1 MGEKIVVDVAMEQLK
16 LAIEVQLVAHH
27 TDPVSFCAD
36 QLRIARLVA
45 NGWTYFPVTVPMMED
60 EATLMALLQATV
72 VRCQLEQGLVPDAE
86 RCRPGGLL
94 SGRI

>member
-36 QLRIARLVA
+36 QLRIARLVG

-60 EATLMALLQATV
+60 EATLMALLQATF
-72 VRCQLEQGLVPDAE
+72 VRCQLEQRLVPDAE
-86 RCRPGGLL
+86 R
-94 SGRI
+94 